1 MTQKRPTQKSANAK
15 LARKKLVIERRR
27 RESVTT
33 SITSR
38 LPAKERVRKIERER
52 KRKGKKEWHQISK
65 CPLNLTTIGKLKLAT
80 SWDILKLLTKYF
92 GKRDKGDT
100 DKQIVKER
108 ERGNECVRERQ

>member
-38 LPAKERVRKIERER
+38 LPAKEQRSKKKE
-52 KRKGKKEWHQISK
+52 RKGKKEWHQISK
-65 CPLNLTTIGKLKLAT
+65 CPLNLTTIGKVKLAT

-100 DKQIVKER
+100 YRER
-108 ERGNECVRERQ
+108 EKCARQ

>member
-27 RESVTT
+27 RDRVTT

-38 LPAKERVRKIERER
+38 LPAKDQRSEKDRKTERER
-52 KRKGKKEWHQISK
+52 EKGKKEWHQISK
-65 CPLNLTTIGKLKLAT
+65 CPLNLATIGKLKLVT

-92 GKRDKGDT
+92 GK
-100 DKQIVKER
+100 
-108 ERGNECVRERQ
+108 

>member
-38 LPAKERVRKIERER
+38 LPAKEQRSKKKERN
-52 KRKGKKEWHQISK
+52 RKGKKEWHQISK
-65 CPLNLTTIGKLKLAT
+65 CPLNLTTIGKVKLAT

-92 GKRDKGDT
+92 GKRDKT
-100 DKQIVKER
+100 NR
-108 ERGNECVRERQ
+108 